1 MTKEQFFTFKSDM
14 KAGMRIIKLGNTH
27 TKAYWNDGFET
38 QDAQDEAI
46 KKVNEEIESLRASI
60 VNSIPEKRW
69 DSNTRKYVE
78 TGKTIGVVLGRN
90 VYEHWAYYCA
100 KHRLDEN
107 QSIEYIQTQMN
118 NLKEQ
123 TKWTYFVYPNNL
135 PAIWEKYVKPILDK
149 YETIVCVK

>member
-14 KAGMRIIKLGNTH
+14 KAGMRIIKLRNTH
-27 TKAYWNDGFET
+27 RKAYWNDGFET
-38 QDAQDEAI
+38 QEAQDEAV
-46 KKVNEEIESLRASI
+46 KKVREEIESLKSTI
-60 VNSIPEKRW
+60 VNRIPEKKW
-69 DSNTRKYVE
+69 DNSVRKWVE
-78 TGKTIGVVLGRN
+78 TKDTIEVVLGGN

-107 QSIEYIQTQMN
+107 QSIEYIQAQMN

-123 TKWTYFVYPNNL
+123 TKNTYFAYTSVS
-135 PAIWEKYVKPILDK
+135 AIWEKYVKPTLDK